1 MDRKWRSQII
11 RQIRTIRRKKK
22 HIRRQK
28 DMTMKKRYTVPQIE
42 EIQINTI
49 TLLTLSGGEQTE
61 VGVFTDKEKD
71 ASNALA
77 NPFRGRGF

>member
-1 MDRKWRSQII
+1 MQNNSSNLHHSP
-11 RQIRTIRRKKK
+11 TKKN

-28 DMTMKKRYTVPQIE
+28 EMTMKKKYTVPQTE
-42 EIQINTI
+42 EIQMNTI
-49 TLLTLSGGEQTE
+49 TLLALSGGEQTE

-71 ASNALA
+71 AGNALA

>member
-1 MDRKWRSQII
+1 
-11 RQIRTIRRKKK
+11 
-22 HIRRQK
+22 
-28 DMTMKKRYTVPQIE
+28 MTMKKRYTVPQIE